1 MTALATHQA
10 SPPTIVRRPRDR
22 RHVLV
27 LALDPAVPDRLAD
40 ADVLVVAPA
49 RNTWLRHW
57 VSDED
62 SARRRAEGCAAW
74 LVARLRRTAAH
85 VEGRIGDADPLL
97 AIADALATFPADEI
111 VVVARPD
118 ASVGRVEALIA
129 RARDRFPVPVDSTR
143 GRLAIAALAPAR
155 NRRRRPVSLATT
167 GQSNRK
173 GTR

>member
-27 LALDPAVPDRLAD
+27 VALDPAVPDRLAD

-111 VVVARPD
+111 VVAAGAEFSTDR
-118 ASVGRVEALIA
+118 ALDLVA
-129 RARDRFPVPVDSTR
+129 RARERFALPVLRAGDPQT
-143 GRLAIAALAPAR
+143 IAA
-155 NRRRRPVSLATT
+155 
-167 GQSNRK
+167 
-173 GTR
+173 

>member
-1 MTALATHQA
+1 MTALATQQA
-10 SPPTIVRRPRDR
+10 STPSNIPGSGDR

-27 LALDPAVPDRLAD
+27 VALDAAVPDRLAD

-62 SARRRAEGCAAW
+62 SARRRAGERAAL
-74 LVARLRRTAAH
+74 LVERLRRTAAH

-97 AIADALATFPADEI
+97 AIADALSTFPADE
-111 VVVARPD
+111 VVIAAAPD
-118 ASVGRVEALIA
+118 ASVGRLDALIA

-143 GRLAIAALAPAR
+143 GRLAIAA
-155 NRRRRPVSLATT
+155 
-167 GQSNRK
+167 
-173 GTR
+173 

>member
-22 RHVLV
+22 RHV
-27 LALDPAVPDRLAD
+27 
-40 ADVLVVAPA
+40 
-49 RNTWLRHW
+49 
-57 VSDED
+57 
-62 SARRRAEGCAAW
+62 RRAEGCAAW
-74 LVARLRRTAAH
+74 LVGRLRRTAAH

-143 GRLAIAALAPAR
+143 GRLAIAAF
-155 NRRRRPVSLATT
+155 AT
-167 GQSNRK
+167 GAE
-173 GTR
+173 

>member
-27 LALDPAVPDRLAD
+27 VALDPAVPDRLAD

-111 VVVARPD
+111 VVAAGAGSSNDR
-118 ASVGRVEALIA
+118 AQALVA
-129 RARDRFPVPVDSTR
+129 RARERFALPVLHACDPHAV
-143 GRLAIAALAPAR
+143 AA
-155 NRRRRPVSLATT
+155 
-167 GQSNRK
+167 
-173 GTR
+173 

>member
-10 SPPTIVRRPRDR
+10 STPPIVPGPRDG

-27 LALDPAVPDRLAD
+27 VALDAAVPDRLAD

-62 SARRRAEGCAAW
+62 SARRRAEGRAAL

-97 AIADALATFPADEI
+97 AIADALATFPADE
-111 VVVARPD
+111 VVIAAAPD
-118 ASVGRVEALIA
+118 ASVGRVDALIA

-143 GRLAIAALAPAR
+143 GRLAIAA
-155 NRRRRPVSLATT
+155 
-167 GQSNRK
+167 
-173 GTR
+173 

>member
-10 SPPTIVRRPRDR
+10 STPPIVPSPRDR

-27 LALDPAVPDRLAD
+27 VALDAAVPDRLAD

-62 SARRRAEGCAAW
+62 SARRRAEGRAAL
-74 LVARLRRTAAH
+74 LVARLRLTAAR

-97 AIADALATFPADEI
+97 AIADALATFPADE
-111 VVVARPD
+111 VVIAAAPD
-118 ASVGRVEALIA
+118 ASVGRVDALIA

-143 GRLAIAALAPAR
+143 GRLAIAA
-155 NRRRRPVSLATT
+155 
-167 GQSNRK
+167 
-173 GTR
+173 

>member
-27 LALDPAVPDRLAD
+27 VALDPAVPDRLAD

-111 VVVARPD
+111 VLA
-118 ASVGRVEALIA
+118 AGAEYSTGRALELVA
-129 RARDRFPVPVDSTR
+129 RARERFALPVLRAGDSQ
-143 GRLAIAALAPAR
+143 AIAA
-155 NRRRRPVSLATT
+155 
-167 GQSNRK
+167 
-173 GTR
+173 

>member
-27 LALDPAVPDRLAD
+27 VALDPAVPDRLAD

-111 VVVARPD
+111 VVAAGAEFSTAR
-118 ASVGRVEALIA
+118 ALDLVA
-129 RARDRFPVPVDSTR
+129 RARERFALPVLRADDPQV
-143 GRLAIAALAPAR
+143 IAA
-155 NRRRRPVSLATT
+155 
-167 GQSNRK
+167 
-173 GTR
+173 